1 MKKTAYIIFLLLIF
15 VILSACNSQNEKKSF
30 RTGGEPQSTVED
42 KPGIYVKGLKNV
54 DVLNSHGSIEGL
66 ERMFSFYDNV
76 QNGVPSDLRVV
87 HYTIEGDPIVTDLSH
102 DGEFLEVKY
111 DTTRDNFGSGAITI
125 NQCGNLTEE
134 VNPTNTSYIAVDCN
148 DGFSGMEE
156 ILHINYSM
164 SQQDLFE
171 FELKY
176 GLNKENEINTLTNTM
191 IKENSDNGT
200 QINSDLNI
208 AMDVKQE
215 VYKRLVFAN
224 YLGEKELTSSCDTE
238 GSTNY
243 FLKVHINGGK
253 QEFLWSDCD
262 QSLDGVK
269 FTNIANYIIEQS
281 SNIQNVQPID
291 TVQGYVLEKKDNEL
305 LIGEG
310 LTMLDYEWVKDELQH
325 MDFDHYIFE
334 FTILEGIDT
343 KEFHPGDKIL
353 ATIEERMSDSKPGRA
368 KVKEIKK
375 IEIH

>member
-1 MKKTAYIIFLLLIF
+1 MRKTTHIIFLSLLI
-15 VILSACNSQNEKKSF
+15 VILSACTEENNSE
-30 RTGGEPQSTVED
+30 
-42 KPGIYVKGLKNV
+42 IYVKGLKNV

-66 ERMFSFYDNV
+66 EKMFSFYDNV
-76 QNGVPSDLRVV
+76 QNGVPSNLRVV

-111 DTTRDNFGSGAITI
+111 DTTRDKFGNGAITI
-125 NQCGNLTEE
+125 NQCSNLIEE
-134 VNPTNTSYIAVDCN
+134 VNPTNTSYIAVDCS
-148 DGFSGMEE
+148 DEPYGMQE
-156 ILHINYSM
+156 ILHISYNM
-164 SQQDLFE
+164 NQQDLFE

-176 GLNKENEINTLTNTM
+176 GLNKENEINTLSNTV

-224 YLGEKELTSSCDTE
+224 YLDEKELTSSCDTE
-238 GSTNY
+238 SSTNY
-243 FLKVHINGGK
+243 FLKVQINGGER
-253 QEFLWSDCD
+253 EFQWNDCD

-269 FTNIANYIIEQS
+269 FTKIANYIIEQS
-281 SNIQNVQPID
+281 SNKKIVQPND
-291 TVQGYVLEKKDNEL
+291 TIQGYVLEKKDNGL

-325 MDFDHYIFE
+325 MDFDHYIIE

-343 KEFHPGDKIL
+343 KEYHPGDKIL